1 MTRMVQLN
9 MGPKRL
15 VRLTVSVLI
24 TLIHPSHYLVELNK
38 SHGDSSLY
46 RQLCAKLL
54 EDYGGLTATKSLT
67 SEQNI
72 DV

>member
-9 MGPKRL
+9 MGPKKL
-15 VRLTVSVLI
+15 VRLLVSVLI

-38 SHGDSSLY
+38 SNGDSSLC

-54 EDYGGLTATKSLT
+54 ED
-67 SEQNI
+67 
-72 DV
+72 